1 MPLVHDL
8 NVFVLCGDIIISMTK
23 EYFSGERLVDRR
35 CLEAIQRMM
44 ETDSCWWLLDTPTW
58 RESLRI
64 PSENGFNTSR
74 LSYQVIIIV
83 VLLANCPYEGRSVTL
98 CLASVSVYRH
108 TSWNTAVLGIAVSSV
123 EGGYVMVGRVA
134 RSGCIADSH

>member
-1 MPLVHDL
+1 M
-8 NVFVLCGDIIISMTK
+8 
-23 EYFSGERLVDRR
+23 
-35 CLEAIQRMM
+35 EAIQRMM
-44 ETDSCWWLLDTPTW
+44 ETDSLLDTPTW
-58 RESLRI
+58 RGSLKV
-64 PSENGFNTSR
+64 PSEKGFNPSR

-83 VLLANCPYEGRSVTL
+83 VLLANCPYEGRSVKSQVCPVTL
-98 CLASVSVYRH
+98 CLAFVSVYRH

>member
-1 MPLVHDL
+1 MFGGNSEDDG
-8 NVFVLCGDIIISMTK
+8 N
-23 EYFSGERLVDRR
+23 
-35 CLEAIQRMM
+35 
-44 ETDSCWWLLDTPTW
+44 WWLLDTPTW

-74 LSYQVIIIV
+74 LSYIIV
-83 VLLANCPYEGRSVTL
+83 VLLANCPYEGRSVKSQVRPVTL

-108 TSWNTAVLGIAVSSV
+108 TTWNTAVLGIAVSSV